1 MVPVRDGDDPLSLV
15 WDAGQSQLDL
25 KGVVIDA
32 FAKSWTKFGP
42 DLFGHDF
49 KITSQWLGLEIHV
62 VCPRVSGSRT
72 SKSMS
77 ILSVLKR
84 LEATASR
91 NEKEA
96 ILEKHE
102 SNETLKEAFRLAL
115 DPIINFYI
123 KKIPDVRETDQ
134 KVTLAAALSDLV
146 KNIASR
152 KVTGSLAKECVSG
165 LLGSL
170 TPDDQ
175 EVLRRVIGR
184 NLRCGVSDS
193 TVEKIWPD
201 LHLSYPC
208 QLVSTMSPTTKLK
221 FPMMAQTKM
230 DGMRFNAIV
239 DRGAVSYRSRN
250 GKELD
255 LFGALDEDFLTMA
268 DGADLVF
275 DGELLVSGPQGKVL
289 DRKTG
294 NGLLTKFQKGTGT
307 EEVAKRIRAV
317 VWDRIPLVDFRR
329 GSCKMPCYARWT
341 LLNGLKTKGIRVAQ
355 TTMINTLAT
364 AQTLYQEKL
373 DEGEEGL
380 ILKDPEGPWEN
391 KRVKHQVKMKAELEA
406 DLLCTGT
413 TVGTGKYAGLIGALE
428 VQSADGKVKCSVGT
442 GLSDEERRSD
452 PSEFI
457 GKVLAVKYNALIT
470 DKKTGACSMFLPV
483 FVEVRLD
490 KDEPDTL

>member
-1 MVPVRDGDDPLSLV
+1 MSVLS
-15 WDAGQSQLDL
+15 
-25 KGVVIDA
+25 I
-32 FAKSWTKFGP
+32 
-42 DLFGHDF
+42 
-49 KITSQWLGLEIHV
+49 
-62 VCPRVSGSRT
+62 
-72 SKSMS
+72 
-77 ILSVLKR
+77 LKR

-115 DPIINFYI
+115 DPTVNFYI
-123 KKIPDVRETDQ
+123 KQIPAVSENTQKIP
-134 KVTLAAALSDLV
+134 LATAFKDLV
-146 KNIASR
+146 DDIATR
-152 KVTGSLAKECVSG
+152 KVRGSLAKERVSV

-170 TPDDQ
+170 TPDDR
-175 EVLRRVIGR
+175 EVLKLVIGR
-184 NLRCGVSDS
+184 NLRCGVSES

-201 LHLSYPC
+201 LQLSYPC
-208 QLVSTMSPTTKLK
+208 QLVSPMNGSTKLK

-239 DRGAVSYRSRN
+239 ENGAVSYRSRN

-255 LFGALDEDFLTMA
+255 LFEALDEDFLVMA

-275 DGELLVSGPQGKVL
+275 DGELLVSGAHGKVL

-317 VWDRIPLVDFRR
+317 VWDRIPLTDFRR
-329 GSCKMPCYARWT
+329 GSCKMPCWARWT
-341 LLNGLKTKGIRVAQ
+341 LLNEFRTKGIRVAQ
-355 TTMINTLAT
+355 TTMINSLAT
-364 AQTLYQEKL
+364 AQALYQEKL
-373 DEGEEGL
+373 SEGEEGL

-391 KRVKHQVKMKAELEA
+391 KRVKHQLKMKAELEA
-406 DLLCTGT
+406 DLLCTGVT
-413 TVGTGKYAGLIGALE
+413 AGTGKYHGMIGALE
-428 VQSADGKVKCSVGT
+428 IKSADGKVKCSVGT

-457 GKVLAVKYNALIT
+457 GKVVAVKYNALIT
-470 DKKTGACSMFLPV
+470 DKKTGLHSLFLPV

-490 KDEPDTL
+490 KDAADTI